1 MMFLNKILDSKIY
14 QVFIRIFG
22 INLAAAIMGFRIV
35 NDKPFKMLMALV
47 AQYLVLYM
55 SIILGALL
63 MIAISNE
70 WIFGI
75 FSILVFV
82 FAFSLTYYFN
92 KFVSKK
98 LNLK

>member
-14 QVFIRIFG
+14 QVYIRIFG
-22 INLAAAIMGFRIV
+22 INLAAAIMGFGIV

-63 MIAISNE
+63 MMAISNN
-70 WIFGI
+70 WIFFI
-75 FSILVFV
+75 VTILM
-82 FAFSLTYYFN
+82 FATAFGLTYYFN
-92 KFVSKK
+92 KYITKK
-98 LNLK
+98 LNLE